1 MFSLVSEGVRKE
13 YRHIRRGMK
22 DLSSDVIP
30 GIGAILSLVTAIA
43 ALAVFGILIVRLS
56 MSGGFGSIT
65 SDITSI
71 GGNASGFY
79 DTPALAVLGG
89 LNISLLIMSFILF
102 FRNEGA
108 LMRVL
113 GGISLITL
121 IGSFTAVAVMIH
133 MDEQGKIKDPE
144 RLKTLFYGLL
154 IAVLVSSVVSF
165 VLTLVREKE
174 MAGSCLRLTIFSF
187 GLLPL
192 LTLCIENILALIVG
206 AVGVFIL
213 GAVLSGDSSSS
224 SSVGSETAATK
235 RSAPAK
241 SSKPDVKMPSDSE
254 KRNAIYDINKRY
266 KDGCTAIV
274 RRNGEIGAFMFSDK
288 TNYEIAQLRKSLE
301 REAELRG
308 VKGKVSIY

>member
-30 GIGAILSLVTAIA
+30 GIGAILSLVTVIA
-43 ALAVFGILIVRLS
+43 ALAVFVILIVS
-56 MSGGFGSIT
+56 FSTSGGFGSIT
-65 SDITSI
+65 SDITHI

-121 IGSFTAVAVMIH
+121 IGSFTTLAVMIH

-224 SSVGSETAATK
+224 SSAGSEAVSPRRAVPTK
-235 RSAPAK
+235 PEAK
-241 SSKPDVKMPSDSE
+241 TVSDSD

>member
-43 ALAVFGILIVRLS
+43 ALAVFGILIVS
-56 MSGGFGSIT
+56 FSTSGGFGSIT
-65 SDITSI
+65 SDITHI
-71 GGNASGFY
+71 GGNASEFY

-224 SSVGSETAATK
+224 SSAGSEAVSP
-235 RSAPAK
+235 RRVAP
-241 SSKPDVKMPSDSE
+241 SKPEAKTVSDSE

>member
-1 MFSLVSEGVRKE
+1 MSGLVFGSIRKE
-13 YRHIRRGMK
+13 TEHLRRGTHNI
-22 DLSSDVIP
+22 SSDVVR
-30 GIGAILSLVTAIA
+30 GIGSIMSLVTAIA
-43 ALAVFGILIVRLS
+43 ALAVFVILIVS
-56 MSGGFGSIT
+56 FSTSGGFGSIT
-65 SDITSI
+65 SDITHI
-71 GGNASGFY
+71 GGNASEFY

-154 IAVLVSSVVSF
+154 IAVLVSAIVSF

-224 SSVGSETAATK
+224 SSAGSEAVSPRRAV
-235 RSAPAK
+235 P
-241 SSKPDVKMPSDSE
+241 SKP
-254 KRNAIYDINKRY
+254 
-266 KDGCTAIV
+266 
-274 RRNGEIGAFMFSDK
+274 
-288 TNYEIAQLRKSLE
+288 
-301 REAELRG
+301 EAETARSVPLCSRIRQTMRSLSCVRVSRGKQNFEVLRA
-308 VKGKVSIY
+308 K

>member
-43 ALAVFGILIVRLS
+43 ALAVFGILIVSFS

-89 LNISLLIMSFILF
+89 LNISLLVMSFILF

-224 SSVGSETAATK
+224 SSAGSEAVSQRRAAPTK
-235 RSAPAK
+235 PEAK
-241 SSKPDVKMPSDSE
+241 TVSDSD

-288 TNYEIAQLRKSLE
+288 TNYEIAQLRMSRE